1 MCPEGCRLLRW
12 CRPVI
17 SISPSIQPRTLKCG
31 KRDRKRS
38 HYGHEHLLRAN
49 RGRWTLSADIPDK
62 FPYIDLHGR
71 PLTCTGSGE
80 GRSDRRLRRRTA
92 DPPVAAQN
100 CIQNSRSTHRSV
112 SHCLRKFVSRAIQPT
127 VSLPHSCA
135 RLAYSPISQM
145 WRTITNRWAASKSS
159 GVIGRT
165 AR

>member
-31 KRDRKRS
+31 KRDRK
-38 HYGHEHLLRAN
+38 
-49 RGRWTLSADIPDK
+49 GRITAMNICFGPTETGGRADIPDK

-92 DPPVAAQN
+92 DPPAAAQS

-112 SHCLRKFVSRAIQPT
+112 SHCLRKFASRAIQPT

-145 WRTITNRWAASKSS
+145 WRRITNRWAASKSS